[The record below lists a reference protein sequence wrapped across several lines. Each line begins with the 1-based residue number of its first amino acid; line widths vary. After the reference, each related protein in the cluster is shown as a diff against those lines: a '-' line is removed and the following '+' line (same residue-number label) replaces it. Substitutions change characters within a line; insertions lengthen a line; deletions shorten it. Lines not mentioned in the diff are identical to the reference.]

1 MAHHHTLPRSHPSSI
16 QKQRHRHR
24 WRLWRLLLPISPLL
38 LPIAWIGYRELEN
51 TWIQPQAIFILGG
64 EEEREIFGAKFAHT
78 HPNLP
83 VWISGGAPPSYAKR
97 VFKKAGVSTENLHL
111 DYQAIDTVTNFT
123 TLVDRFESKGIT
135 SVYLVTSDDHIQRAR
150 TIGEIV
156 FGSRGIK
163 VKPVTFASGRSTEP
177 IRKTVRDGFRSLL
190 WLTTGYAGATP
201 PVIIESSPERSRI

>member
-1 MAHHHTLPRSHPSSI
+1 M
-16 QKQRHRHR
+16 
-24 WRLWRLLLPISPLL
+24 
-38 LPIAWIGYRELEN
+38 GYREVEN
-51 TWIQPQAIFILGG
+51 TWIEPQAIFVLGG

-83 VWISGGAPPSYAKR
+83 VWISSGAPPKYAHR
-97 VFKKAGVSTENLHL
+97 VFNKAGVAPENLHL

-150 TIGEIV
+150 AIGEIV

-163 VKPVTFASGRSTEP
+163 VKPVTFASGRPVEP
-177 IRKTVRDGFRSLL
+177 LRKTVRDGFRSLL
-190 WLTTGYAGATP
+190 WLATGYAG
-201 PVIIESSPERSRI
+201 SK